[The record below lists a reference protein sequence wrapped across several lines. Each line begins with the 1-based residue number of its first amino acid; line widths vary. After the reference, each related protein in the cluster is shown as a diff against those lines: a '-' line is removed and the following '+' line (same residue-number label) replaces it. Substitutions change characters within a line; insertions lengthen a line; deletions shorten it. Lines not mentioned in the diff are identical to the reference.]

1 MERLGASLTRP
12 SPLALRHF
20 RTAARHAGSPRVCA
34 TLFPGCLAPLQT
46 WLALL
51 RWDKPSGRLILL
63 IPAGWSLWLLPQAPP
78 PAVLVGWIVL
88 GGLAVS
94 GAGCV
99 ANDLWDRRIDPQV
112 ERTRE
117 RPLASGRISVGA
129 AVLLLVFCL
138 LVALAVVLWGLPAS
152 SRGLCLGLAI
162 AALPPVLLYPSAKRW
177 FGYPQA
183 VLALCW
189 GFAVLIPWAAAN
201 GTLQGGWAL
210 AAVWLATCLW
220 TFGFD
225 TVYAMADRDDDARV
239 GVRSSALS
247 LGGQA
252 PLVVGCCY
260 GAAALLLAWAAAL
273 QGVNG
278 AFWLIWLVVAGGWW
292 REAQL
297 LQRPQL
303 PRSAFGLHFRHQVL
317 LGALVLL
324 ALVVGRS
331 GALPA

>member
-1 MERLGASLTRP
+1 MGAGLGFAPLWAGVALASAEG
-12 SPLALRHF
+12 PLAGLH
-20 RTAARHAGSPRVCA
+20 S
-34 TLFPGCLAPLQT
+34 

-63 IPAGWSLWLLPQAPP
+63 IPAGWSLWLFPQGP
-78 PAVLVGWIVL
+78 PAPALVGWIVL

-112 ERTRE
+112 ERTRQ
-117 RPLASGRISVGA
+117 RPLASGQISVGA
-129 AVLLLVFCL
+129 ALLLLALCL
-138 LVALAVVLWGLPAS
+138 VAALAVVLWGLPAEN
-152 SRGLCLGLAI
+152 RGICLALAM

-189 GFAVLIPWAAAN
+189 GFAVLIPWAARGGN
-201 GTLQGGWAL
+201 LQGGWPL
-210 AAVWLATCLW
+210 VAVWLATCLW

-225 TVYAMADRDDDARV
+225 TVYAMSDREDDARV

-247 LGGQA
+247 LGKRA
-252 PLVVGCCY
+252 PQVVGLCY
-260 GAAALLLAWAAAL
+260 AAAALLLAWAAVA
-273 QGVNG
+273 QGVNLW
-278 AFWLIWLVVAGGWW
+278 FWWLWLLACGGWL
-292 REAQL
+292 RETRL
-297 LQRPQL
+297 LQRPNL
-303 PRSAFGLHFRHQVL
+303 PRACFALHFRHQVL

-331 GALPA
+331 GGLPA